1 MYYFMSIAQTYLAC
15 LCRERER
22 ERFKNDGT
30 EWVLAYTFFSFSIF
44 HSLILTFESFS
55 CAVWSASWLSLT
67 HQLGSRPHTFVLWPG
82 RPLCCTTCPTIMDC
96 CHGPP
101 PVQLPMTHLSYL
113 AFQKLP
119 LESLL
124 AFWPSSSAQVLV
136 LFLDASEEIQLEI
149 WFNGFVFVSANFWNG
164 TRRVGVKYSHY

>member
-1 MYYFMSIAQTYLAC
+1 MSIAHVC
-15 LCRERER
+15 VEG
-22 ERFKNDGT
+22 KNDGR

-67 HQLGSRPHTFVLWPG
+67 HLLGSRPHTFVLWPG
-82 RPLCCTTCPTIMDC
+82 RPLCCTTWPTIMDC

-101 PVQLPMTHLSYL
+101 PLQLPMTLLSYL

-136 LFLDASEEIQLEI
+136 LLLDASEEIQLEI
-149 WFNGFVFVSANFWNG
+149 WFNGFVLVSANFWNG
-164 TRRVGVKYSHY
+164 TRRVGVNYSHY